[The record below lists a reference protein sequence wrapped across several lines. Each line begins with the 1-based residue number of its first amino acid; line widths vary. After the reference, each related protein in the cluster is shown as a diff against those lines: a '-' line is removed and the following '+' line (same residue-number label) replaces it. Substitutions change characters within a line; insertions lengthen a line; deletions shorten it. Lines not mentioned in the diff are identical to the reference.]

1 MMLSAVLLL
10 IQRALITPLRIFPQR
25 SLLRLEAD
33 FCSDLKNSP
42 RFQWGFLLFDRFG
55 DCVDV

>member
-1 MMLSAVLLL
+1 MLSAVLLL

-25 SLLRLEAD
+25 SLLLLEAD
-33 FCSDLKNSP
+33 FAPIFKIHSAFS
-42 RFQWGFLLFDRFG
+42 GVFLLFDRFG